1 MSMPAESKTPPE
13 RPSATV
19 SVLPARG
26 ALPWRQRL
34 RLPLM
39 VAGPLVVVLLGGYY
53 YVTGGRFVSTDDA
66 YTQSARTTISANVG
80 GEVAEIDVQDNQKV
94 AKGDVL
100 FRLDARPYQIALDEA
115 QAQLAAA
122 KLQVEA
128 LKATYRQKQADLKA
142 AQDTAA
148 FQQREYD
155 RRKTLAENGIYP
167 KAQLDQAL
175 HAAKNARQQVVSTQ
189 QQMANILA
197 SLGGAVDM
205 PVEKHPSIRQAQA
218 LVDRAALNLS
228 YATVRAPDKGVVT
241 KVEQLQVG
249 DHINAA
255 TPLFSLVSTDDLWIE
270 ANFKETDLAHMRPG
284 QTATIDIDTYPD
296 RTFTAEVVSVSPGTG
311 SIFSL
316 LPAENATGN
325 WVKVV
330 QRLPVRLAIKDADP
344 QNPLHAGLSATV
356 EVDTHYEHPLLK
368 FLHAAFA
375 STGTRK

>member
-1 MSMPAESKTPPE
+1 MPAESKKSSE
-13 RPSATV
+13 ARPSATL
-19 SVLPARG
+19 SVLPGRG
-26 ALPWRQRL
+26 RRPLAQRL

-39 VAGPLVVVLLGGYY
+39 VAGPLAVLIFGGYF
-53 YVTGGRFVSTDDA
+53 YVTGGRYVSTDDA

-100 FRLDARPYQIALDEA
+100 FRLDARPYQIALEEA

-155 RRKTLAENGIYP
+155 RRKTLAENGVYP
-167 KAQLDQAL
+167 KAQLDQSL
-175 HAAKNARQQVVSTQ
+175 HAAENARQQVISTQ

-205 PVEKHPSIRQAQA
+205 PIEKHPSIRQAQA
-218 LVDRAALNLS
+218 LVDRASLNLS

-255 TPLFSLVSTDDLWIE
+255 TPLFSLVATDDLWIE

-284 QTATIDIDTYPD
+284 QTATVDVDTYPD
-296 RTFTAEVVSVSPGTG
+296 RTFTAVVVSVSPGTG
-311 SIFSL
+311 SVFSL

-330 QRLPVRLAIKDADP
+330 QRLPVRLAITDADP
-344 QNPLHAGLSATV
+344 QRPLHAGLSATV
-356 EVDTHYEHPLLK
+356 EVDTHFEHPLLK
-368 FLHAAFA
+368 FFHAAFA
-375 STGTRK
+375 STGSRK

>member
-1 MSMPAESKTPPE
+1 MPAESKKSSE
-13 RPSATV
+13 ARPSATL
-19 SVLPARG
+19 SVLPGRG
-26 ALPWRQRL
+26 RRPLAQRL

-39 VAGPLVVVLLGGYY
+39 VAGPLAVLIFGGYF
-53 YVTGGRFVSTDDA
+53 YVTGGRYVSTDDA

-100 FRLDARPYQIALDEA
+100 FRLDARPYQIALEEA

-155 RRKTLAENGIYP
+155 RRKTLAENGVYP
-167 KAQLDQAL
+167 KAQLDQSL
-175 HAAKNARQQVVSTQ
+175 HAAENARQQVISTQ

-205 PVEKHPSIRQAQA
+205 PIEKHPSIRQAQA
-218 LVDRAALNLS
+218 LVDRASLNLS

-255 TPLFSLVSTDDLWIE
+255 TPLFSLVATDDLWIE

-284 QTATIDIDTYPD
+284 QTATVDVDTYPD
-296 RTFTAEVVSVSPGTG
+296 RTFTAVVVSVSPGTG
-311 SIFSL
+311 SVFSL

-330 QRLPVRLAIKDADP
+330 QRVPVRIAVDRNELA
-344 QNPLHAGLSATV
+344 
-356 EVDTHYEHPLLK
+356 EHPLRVGLSMSAK
-368 FLHAAFA
+368 IKV
-375 STGTRK
+375 G

>member
-1 MSMPAESKTPPE
+1 MSMPAESKTSSE

-26 ALPWRQRL
+26 ARPLRQRL

-39 VAGPLVVVLLGGYY
+39 VAGPLVVLLLGGYY

-100 FRLDARPYQIALDEA
+100 FRLDARPYQITLDEA

-155 RRKTLAENGIYP
+155 RRKTLAENGVYP

-175 HAAKNARQQVVSTQ
+175 HVAENARQQVISTQ

-205 PVEKHPSIRQAQA
+205 PVEKHPSIRQAQAQAQA

-270 ANFKETDLAHMRPG
+270 ANFKRP
-284 QTATIDIDTYPD
+284 P
-296 RTFTAEVVSVSPGTG
+296 P
-311 SIFSL
+311 
-316 LPAENATGN
+316 
-325 WVKVV
+325 
-330 QRLPVRLAIKDADP
+330 
-344 QNPLHAGLSATV
+344 
-356 EVDTHYEHPLLK
+356 
-368 FLHAAFA
+368 
-375 STGTRK
+375 STSTPIPTTPSRPRW